1 MEEDA
6 LSMAD
11 AIEATPR
18 FVIRRHEDGLS
29 IQLAEDIDT
38 DERLLTI
45 DEAVLIVNRFAE
57 QGNMIEVTV

>member
-6 LSMAD
+6 LSRAD

-18 FVIRRHEDGLS
+18 FVIRRHDDGLS
-29 IQLAEDIDT
+29 IQLAESLDT

-45 DEAVLIVNRFAE
+45 DEAILIVNRYVE
-57 QGNMIEVTV
+57 QGRMIEVSV